1 MSFIGSSEHEELVK
15 IGGIHDLETDAKY
28 GYDSVLDI
36 NTNIPFI
43 VDDHTRARIK
53 ATRIATFEEMIPFL
67 VNFFTHIY
75 GGRTVKLK
83 LYFTG
88 CGKIGQLFT
97 KEAGE
102 GGYTYT
108 ELKDMDDAVIDS
120 LSGATWDGST
130 PNIIKYD
137 SLDALNIILRGHI
150 FGTAGGARKTIK
162 RRSKYRRST
171 KRTKKFANRRHIV
184 RNRRSAP
191 RRRTQI

>member
-1 MSFIGSSEHEELVK
+1 
-15 IGGIHDLETDAKY
+15 
-28 GYDSVLDI
+28 
-36 NTNIPFI
+36 
-43 VDDHTRARIK
+43 
-53 ATRIATFEEMIPFL
+53 
-67 VNFFTHIY
+67 
-75 GGRTVKLK
+75 
-83 LYFTG
+83 
-88 CGKIGQLFT
+88 
-97 KEAGE
+97 
-102 GGYTYT
+102 
-108 ELKDMDDAVIDS
+108 MDDAVIDS